1 MEAYLQG
8 ALKDA
13 TRSGLHKTFR
23 YGQSDTRWLEFLRE
37 LLSSVGRRGWIY
49 REGRQ
54 RKFWVLETTA
64 PFLSMKFAA
73 DDLVGTQEGLDYV
86 RGYFDAE
93 GGMPKDSEAR
103 LYLSFG
109 QKDRMSLE
117 TVAKILSSW
126 GIESGRIHNPS
137 VSVDP
142 DYWRVFVRASS
153 HQRFMRLVG
162 SWHPRK
168 QALIQTRMKI
178 WSTPHGDVGTNV
190 NKVAVPEGAAG
201 SPPF

>member
-1 MEAYLQG
+1 
-8 ALKDA
+8 
-13 TRSGLHKTFR
+13 
-23 YGQSDTRWLEFLRE
+23 
-37 LLSSVGRRGWIY
+37 
-49 REGRQ
+49 
-54 RKFWVLETTA
+54 
-64 PFLSMKFAA
+64 MKFAA

-178 WSTPHGDVGTNV
+178 WSTPYGDVGTNV
-190 NKVAVPEGAAG
+190 KPVLRPLAG
-201 SPPF
+201 DSERQKFGYLLETPLNPTVRTEAIGNRSSRT